1 MQALSRDRW
10 SAPPKFIIGTGDLR
24 PVSSLN
30 RLLKYADDSYLL
42 IGSRNAC
49 STQDDI
55 SHITTWATRSI
66 FISTHL
72 KPGRWWLY
80 ARGAFKTAEPPI
92 AGGKR
97 NSTMNFVGVTINER
111 LSVSDHVSNILG
123 SCSSSTFALRTLRS
137 RGMPRQAL
145 HDVTRANTLARMLY
159 ASPTWWGLLNEA
171 DLNHLESFLRRTR
184 RGGFL
189 PDEVPTFKTT

>member
-1 MQALSRDRW
+1 MPVPHRTT
-10 SAPPKFIIGTGDLR
+10 SA
-24 PVSSLN
+24 
-30 RLLKYADDSYLL
+30 
-42 IGSRNAC
+42 
-49 STQDDI
+49 I
-55 SHITTWATRSI
+55 SQPGQPESI

-137 RGMPRQAL
+137 RGMPCQAL
-145 HDVTRANTLARMLY
+145 HEVTRATTLTRMLN
-159 ASPTWWGLLNEA
+159 ASHSWWGLLNES
-171 DLNHLESFLRRTR
+171 DLKRPENFLSRAR

-189 PDEVPTFKTT
+189 PDEAPTFKTMAARADSALFGAIINNQHHVPRSLCKPWATRHHI